1 MGGQFL
7 GGYNTNSRMA
17 SKSQCFNSDCGRR
30 AEHPEPLSEEKR
42 AEKWNDIG
50 EERTM
55 RSWPSSY
62 RLAVAKCRRKK
73 SLQTWYSMLMLIRS
87 CRTAWQKKK
96 RREGLAEQRMLQRE
110 CPSHSF
116 QSQCLSSPS
125 LLLLLALLPP
135 HNNC

>member
-1 MGGQFL
+1 MADFEQKVDFYIHELEKSEGFNLREAEGGGERMGGQFL

-62 RLAVAKCRRKK
+62 RLAADG
-73 SLQTWYSMLMLIRS
+73 
-87 CRTAWQKKK
+87 K
-96 RREGLAEQRMLQRE
+96 RVYKHGIV
-110 CPSHSF
+110 C
-116 QSQCLSSPS
+116 
-125 LLLLLALLPP
+125 
-135 HNNC
+135 